1 MELVSVIIPVYN
13 VQEYLDECLS
23 SMVNQ
28 TYQELE
34 IILID
39 DGSTD
44 GSGQICDLWKEKDS
58 RIQVIHQKNGGLSA
72 ARNSALNLCGGD
84 WITFVDSDDVLAS
97 NCIEIM
103 HDIAVRTE
111 SMLVQVRTNTTLCFN
126 KDEQRKLWAGNSNE
140 FLMTDEYK
148 TMACAKLYRAKLWN
162 EHRFPEGKLHEDD
175 AVVYKL
181 VYEAGKVAY
190 TTEELYGYRQR
201 EGSITIHKKYN
212 LKQLDKLQFLK
223 ETVDFYREKNEISL
237 YRKAI
242 RNYGY
247 ELLEDYGRLKRD
259 YPEEIELLR
268 NIHLEYR
275 RIMPEII
282 DDQEVKALTKVLLKL
297 SGTFPV
303 LWTKVLRIR
312 N

>member
-13 VQEYLDECLS
+13 VKEYLDECLLS
-23 SMVNQ
+23 VVNQ

-34 IILID
+34 IILVD

-44 GSGQICDLWKEKDS
+44 ESGHICDSWKEKDS
-58 RIQVIHQKNGGLSA
+58 RIQVLHQNNGGLSA
-72 ARNSALNLCGGD
+72 ARNSALSLCLGE

-97 NCIEIM
+97 NYIEVM
-103 HDIAVRTE
+103 HDVAVSTGAN
-111 SMLVQVRTNTTLCFN
+111 LVQVRTNTNLFFD
-126 KDEQRKLWAGNSNE
+126 KDEQGKVWAGKANE
-140 FLMTDEYK
+140 FLLTEEYK
-148 TMACAKLYRAKLWN
+148 TMACAKLYRSKLWK
-162 EHRFPEGKLHEDD
+162 EYRFPEGKLHEDD

-190 TTEELYGYRQR
+190 TTDELYGYRQR

-223 ETVDFYREKNEISL
+223 ETVEFYREKNEISL

-259 YPEEIELLR
+259 YPEEVEILR
-268 NIHLEYR
+268 DIHQTYR
-275 RIMPEII
+275 SILPEML
-282 DDQEVKALTKVLLKL
+282 DDQEVKSLTKALLKV
-297 SGTFPV
+297 SGWFPL
-303 LWTKVLRIR
+303 LWTKVLQISY
-312 N
+312 